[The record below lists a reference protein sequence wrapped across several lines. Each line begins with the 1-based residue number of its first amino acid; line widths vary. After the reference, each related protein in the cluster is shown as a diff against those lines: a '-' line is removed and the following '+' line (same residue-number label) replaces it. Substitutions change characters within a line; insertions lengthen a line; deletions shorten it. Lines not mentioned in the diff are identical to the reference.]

1 MTRELHVPLL
11 LWICAGLVLHLLGG
25 SGVVGMTVV
34 EEKKAEE
41 RAAIREMVWDV
52 RRELGVIQIDVEGG
66 SAEDIQPPPM
76 EGEEDESLVSFAIR
90 LLTTEDG
97 AEVEALD
104 AAEELDPW
112 KAWLASMILQPKEPE
127 PDPEKQELPKPEP
140 PPAEEQAKAEPDKPK
155 AEPVPEKPA
164 PNKDKALDARIVK
177 DKRIAIDQVAKN
189 ADNKDNPN
197 APRVAEHANT
207 VDEETQA
214 KIRSQDQKSKDPSP
228 GSNMRGPADQE
239 GNAERDKVG
248 SAEERPGDPT
258 RAPGESSPTNSD
270 SQHAKPAAKSPGESL
285 RSGGAPGPNESPGGG
300 ARGSSEPSQALPGLA
315 GGQGPASPEVHEA
328 ENGGWTMN
336 PSAPGGQ
343 GTTGKKGKPSVSRP
357 GAPAAKPWQ
366 MGLGMP
372 GTPGGPPSLS
382 WNGFEKSVSEE
393 QLRKEREATGQAI
406 RAQHK
411 GRFDTSKFARF
422 LPDIENYDP
431 SVKLGNQT
439 SLNAAQ
445 SAFAKYLHD
454 IHNRIHPIFAD
465 EFLNNL
471 EGLPIGHPLRD
482 DTLVAHVEIVLAK
495 DDGRL
500 VRRGITTRSG
510 STVFDGAALD
520 AVERAGPYGKAPDA
534 IVSKNGFVYLHWEFH
549 RNLFDACSTRNA
561 HPFLVKDTAP
571 PKPNVSVKKRK
582 KPTKKPGD
590 EAPQPQGPLVPLR
603 RK

>member
-25 SGVVGMTVV
+25 SGIVGVTVV

-41 RAAIREMVWDV
+41 RKAIREMVWDV
-52 RRELGVIQIDVEGG
+52 RRELGVVQIDLEGG
-66 SAEDIQPPPM
+66 SASEIEPPPV
-76 EGEEDESLVSFAIR
+76 EGEEEESLFSFALR
-90 LLTTEDG
+90 MLTAEDD
-97 AEVEALD
+97 AEAETVD
-104 AAEELDPW
+104 AGEELDPW
-112 KAWLASMILQPKEPE
+112 KAWLASLILQPKEAEPE
-127 PDPEKQELPKPEP
+127 PEKQALPKPEP
-140 PPAEEQAKAEPDKPK
+140 PPAEEQAKAEPEKQEEKEELPK
-155 AEPVPEKPA
+155 AAPQKEKA
-164 PNKDKALDARIVK
+164 VDAQIVK
-177 DKRIAIDQVAKN
+177 DKRISIDQAARN
-189 ADNKDNPN
+189 ADQKDNPN

-207 VDEETQA
+207 VEEETQA
-214 KIRSQDQKSKDPSP
+214 RIRSQDQKSKDPSP
-228 GSNMRGPADQE
+228 GSNIRGPADQV
-239 GNAERDKVG
+239 GNAEQDKIG

-270 SQHAKPAAKSPGESL
+270 SEHAKPSTANPGESL
-285 RSGGAPGPNESPGGG
+285 RSGGAPGSSQSPGGG
-300 ARGSSEPSQALPGLA
+300 ARGSSAPSQAVPGLP
-315 GGQGPASPEVHEA
+315 GGQGPASPEVHA
-328 ENGGWTMN
+328 QENGGWTMN

-343 GTTGKKGKPSVSRP
+343 GKAGKRGKPSVARP

-372 GTPGGPPSLS
+372 GAPGGPPSLS

-393 QLRKEREATGQAI
+393 QLRKEREAAGQAI

-431 SVKLGNQT
+431 SVKIGNQT

-471 EGLPIGHPLRD
+471 EGLPMGHPLRD
-482 DTLVAHVEIVLAK
+482 NTLVAHVEVVLAK
-495 DDGRL
+495 DDGKV
-500 VRRGITTRSG
+500 VRRGITRNSG

-561 HPFLVKDTAP
+561 HPFLVKDAAP
-571 PKPNVSVKKRK
+571 PKPNVTIKKRK
-582 KPTKKPGD
+582 KPVKKPGD
-590 EAPQPQGPLVPLR
+590 EAPVPQGPLVPLR